1 MARDIG
7 RTLLAIDE
15 QGGWL
20 PRWGY
25 ANFETNIMT
34 GDPVTPFMV
43 DLWRF
48 GALKGRES
56 QAWDALR
63 RNAFGTPPL
72 NSRMAGRSGNPT
84 YLDKGYVVYDRAFP
98 SKGMDVDPHHGGSAT
113 LEYALADCALSQMA
127 DGSAMRRT
135 RRRCVSAAATG
146 ARYGT
151 RRCVTPRPASPVSP
165 PAHRG
170 WPVVHPGRWPLQPA
184 LASRF
189 P

>member
-1 MARDIG
+1 MQGGALLGFDRMRALSQQAWREQLGRVRVQGGNADDRAVFYSAVYHALLQPMTGNDADGRYRGYDDGIHRADGWTYYEYFSLWDTYRAQNQWLALTRPDVARDIG

-63 RNAFGTPPL
+63 RNAFGK
-72 NSRMAGRSGNPT
+72 GR
-84 YLDKGYVVYDRAFP
+84 
-98 SKGMDVDPHHGGSAT
+98 
-113 LEYALADCALSQMA
+113 
-127 DGSAMRRT
+127 
-135 RRRCVSAAATG
+135 
-146 ARYGT
+146 
-151 RRCVTPRPASPVSP
+151 
-165 PAHRG
+165 
-170 WPVVHPGRWPLQPA
+170 
-184 LASRF
+184 
-189 P
+189 